1 MPELTDDERTVLMI
15 AQEGESLAAIGR
27 WEQPIEHLVELGY
40 LERLDKFNNT
50 ITPAGKA
57 AISQAN
63 DEIDKVEPATARA
76 LIGVHN
82 ARVVYRK
89 HGEDIAAK
97 LVGMAKAISA
107 ATGDEPMV
115 ALQRCVAAVR
125 DRAIELLQ

>member
-40 LERLDKFNNT
+40 LNQHDKFNNM

-57 AISQAN
+57 AIVETN
-63 DEIDKVEPATARA
+63 DVVDTAAARA
-76 LIGVHN
+76 LIGAHN
-82 ARVVYRK
+82 TRVVHK
-89 HGEDIAAK
+89 HSEDIASELAE
-97 LVGMAKAISA
+97 MAKALSL
-107 ATGDEPMV
+107 ATGDEPLV